1 MDSLDLKLPGY
12 MVYCVIIACLGSF
25 SNGWVIGSANVPGE
39 VTHACENGM
48 SHVANSAFPDC
59 LPMNDALWGFA
70 VSAFCVGGLIGGL
83 SGGTIQTKFG
93 RKKTIIFNNI
103 GWIIGAVLIGAS
115 VSPAMFIIGRIL
127 CGLSCGLGSLT
138 TPTYVGEIS
147 TVKGRGTMGTCN
159 QFAIVIG
166 ILLASVVGLPLA
178 YVPLWRINYAIV
190 AIPAIA
196 QFFLMPGCV
205 ESPRYLITQN
215 RLEEARANLQRLRP
229 NANIERE
236 FFEQVEGI
244 LGTFAA
250 KAVTNI
256 NELEAVKSAE
266 KDSFDKTNLEDGAAP
281 MEAKPQGDD
290 DFVHPTLNMI
300 QIFQDPIIRKIA
312 ITVIL
317 LHVIQQLIGMNA
329 VMYYSTT
336 IFKMSFDAEMSKYM
350 AIVTTVVNFVSTI
363 VSLILVDRMGR
374 RPLLLIAEAGAC
386 IFSVLL
392 IIGYVYN
399 IGALL
404 VVSVFGY
411 VLSFAVGVGPIPW
424 MVTSEMSPVYASSAV
439 GSVATAVNWAMN
451 FLIGQCFPVIF
462 ARIQGYSFAIFAVI
476 AALAFVF
483 TFFRVP
489 ETKNRSIEAIVK
501 SFES

>member
-39 VTHACENGM
+39 VTHACANGM
-48 SHVANSAFPDC
+48 AHVANSAFPDC

-70 VSAFCVGGLIGGL
+70 VSSFCVGGLIGGL
-83 SGGTIQTKFG
+83 FGGTVQTKFG
-93 RKKTIIFNNI
+93 RKKTIIFNNL
-103 GWIIGAVLIGAS
+103 GWIIGAILIGAS
-115 VSPAMFIIGRIL
+115 VSPAMFIIGRIF
-127 CGLSCGLGSLT
+127 CGLSCGLGSLS

-147 TVKGRGTMGTCN
+147 TVKARGTMGTCN

-205 ESPRYLITQN
+205 ESPRYLISQN

-229 NANIERE
+229 GANIERE

-244 LGTFAA
+244 LGSSAA
-250 KAVTNI
+250 RAITNA
-256 NELEAVKSAE
+256 NNMDKVEE
-266 KDSFDKTNLEDGAAP
+266 KDIDNSKLEDGVQ
-281 MEAKPQGDD
+281 EGDNEM
-290 DFVHPTLNMI
+290 HATLNMI
-300 QIFQDPIIRKIA
+300 QIFKDPLIRKIA
-312 ITVIL
+312 VTVIL

-336 IFKMSFDAEMSKYM
+336 IFNMSFDADMSKYM

-363 VSLILVDRMGR
+363 ISLVLIDRMGR
-374 RPLLLIAEAGAC
+374 RPLLLIAEGGAC

-404 VVSVFGY
+404 IVAVFGY
-411 VLSFAVGVGPIPW
+411 VLSFAIGVGPIPW
-424 MVTSEMSPVYASSAV
+424 MMTSEMSPVYASSAV
-439 GSVATAVNWAMN
+439 GSIATAVNWAMN

-462 ARIQGYSFAIFAVI
+462 AKIQGYSFAIFAAI

-483 TFFRVP
+483 TWFRVP

-501 SFES
+501 SFET